1 MSDKCTSLFM
11 LPHMER
17 VVVLAYPAPRESKYD
32 KVVMVIWSKY
42 GHDCFFPLPGKEFP
56 EMAHSLKNKDIAI

>member
-1 MSDKCTSLFM
+1 M
-11 LPHMER
+11 L
-17 VVVLAYPAPRESKYD
+17 LAYPGPRESKYD